1 MGGLRMG
8 SQKALVTG
16 GSRGIGRA
24 IAAALTQAGHE
35 VTIVGRS
42 RETLDEAV
50 AAGVAAHG
58 AALDVTDTAA
68 LRDLAA
74 AGAFDILVNN
84 AGGAATGPFLK
95 ADLDAF
101 RRMFALNVESTVAA
115 TQACLPGMIARGFG
129 RVINIASTAGLKGYA
144 YVSAY
149 VAAKHAV
156 VGLTK
161 ALALEVVRQGVTIN
175 ALCPGYTD
183 TDLVAGSVAGIVAKT
198 GRSEAEARAHF
209 ENATPLGRLIRPD
222 EVADAALW
230 LAGPGAAAVTGQCIV
245 IAGGEL

>member
-1 MGGLRMG
+1 MDPHR
-8 SQKALVTG
+8 ALVTG

-24 IAAALTQAGHE
+24 IAAALTGAGYA

-42 RETLDEAV
+42 RETLDAAV
-50 AAGVAAHG
+50 AAGVAARG
-58 AALDVTDTAA
+58 AALDVTATAA
-68 LRDLAA
+68 LQDLAA
-74 AGAFDILVNN
+74 SGRFDVLVNN
-84 AGGAATGPFLK
+84 AGGAATAAFLK
-95 ADLDAF
+95 ADLDQF

-115 TQACLPGMIARGFG
+115 TQACLPGMIERRFG

-144 YVSAY
+144 YVTAY

-161 ALALEVVRQGVTIN
+161 ALALEVVRQGVTVN

-183 TDLVAGSVAGIVAKT
+183 TDLVAESVAGIVAKT
-198 GRSEAEARAHF
+198 GRSLDDARAHF
-209 ENATPLGRLIRPD
+209 EKATPLGRLIRPE

-230 LAGPGAAAVTGQCIV
+230 LTGPGAAAVTGQCIT